1 MPILSSVVY
10 DVSDGEKERLLKG
23 HSEKLALAFALLTK
37 RNGDVIRIT
46 KNLRICEDCHLV
58 MSLVSKVE
66 KVEIVVR
73 DNMSWVCADIEA
85 VVYDV
90 IDDDK
95 ERLLKG
101 QKLAFAFT
109 LLTRELKI
117 AKNR

>member
-1 MPILSSVVY
+1 M
-10 DVSDGEKERLLKG
+10 
-23 HSEKLALAFALLTK
+23 
-37 RNGDVIRIT
+37 N
-46 KNLRICEDCHLV
+46 
-58 MSLVSKVE
+58 
-66 KVEIVVR
+66 
-73 DNMSWVCADIEA
+73 SWVCADIEA